1 MQVVTKA
8 IISKPPDK
16 LWPLLCSSRMDPEI
30 PCLFRFGIPKPVEC
44 RLPDGVGGVGHQR
57 QCVSDRGI
65 INQRIIQWDEPNTL
79 RFEMEDTNL
88 YFRPCI
94 DSIIEEFQLKAISHE
109 FGQKSGSSGSFSVQ
123 GQGRVGTRKSSQ
135 FSRPPSIGPE
145 LTGWDFP
152 AGPDAR

>member
-94 DSIIEEFQLKAISHE
+94 DSIIEEFQLKAISSTQTE
-109 FGQKSGSSGSFSVQ
+109 IKRTTTLTAQ
-123 GQGRVGTRKSSQ
+123 GAGAQVKGIIMC
-135 FSRPPSIGPE
+135 IGMKFIHRYVFRN
-145 LTGWDFP
+145 W
-152 AGPDAR
+152 ARETS